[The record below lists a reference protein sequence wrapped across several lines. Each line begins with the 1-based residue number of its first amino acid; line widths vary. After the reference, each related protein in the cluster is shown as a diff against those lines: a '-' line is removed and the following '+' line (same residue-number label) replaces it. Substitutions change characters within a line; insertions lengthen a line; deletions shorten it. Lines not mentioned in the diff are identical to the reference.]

1 MELFKFISKSGN
13 VCVVHT
19 QHHEDRFGKEWSLR
33 VDGNPYEYYKR
44 EQDAK
49 RAGTILKKHLIK
61 NGCTIIK
68 D

>member
-1 MELFKFISKSGN
+1 MELFKFVSKSGKT
-13 VCVVHT
+13 CVVHT
-19 QHHEDRFGKEWSLR
+19 QGDEDKFNREWSLR

-49 RAGTILKKHLIK
+49 RAGTILKKYLIK
-61 NGCTIIK
+61 NGCTII

>member
-13 VCVVHT
+13 VCSVHT
-19 QHHEDRFGKEWSLR
+19 RHHEDRFDTEWSLR
-33 VDGNPYEYYKR
+33 VDGNPYDYYKR

-49 RAGTILKKHLIK
+49 GAGTRLKKKLIQ
-61 NGCTIIK
+61 NGCTILE